1 MPFQADG
8 KMRIFVLNVGQG
20 DTSVII
26 TPEGKVIIIDAVFP
40 DKLIDLLGQLGIKPG
55 NENSND
61 REEIDE
67 LIITHPHLD
76 HFRATNRLLTAYNIL
91 SVNLAPYWF
100 QSCVPYPQYLK
111 M

>member
-40 DKLIDLLGQLGIKPG
+40 DKLIDLLSQLGIKPG

-61 REEIDE
+61 RVCQE
-67 LIITHPHLD
+67 
-76 HFRATNRLLTAYNIL
+76 
-91 SVNLAPYWF
+91 
-100 QSCVPYPQYLK
+100 
-111 M
+111 